1 MNQTIQAIYENGIF
15 KPIDSQKEIDL
26 KDGEKVLIVVKPENH
41 IEEIGIN
48 LTEKYFKG
56 LSEEDID
63 KVITHALD
71 QLK

>member
-1 MNQTIQAIYENGIF
+1 MHQTIEAIYENGIF
-15 KPIDSQKEIDL
+15 KPVDKEKKIDFEE
-26 KDGEKVLIVVKPENH
+26 GEKVIIIVKPENH
-41 IEEIGIN
+41 VEETEMS

-63 KVITHALD
+63 KVITHALN

>member
-1 MNQTIQAIYENGIF
+1 MNQTIEAIYEDGVF
-15 KPIDSQKEIDL
+15 KPVEKISVKIEE
-26 KDGEKVLIVVKPENH
+26 GEKVILVIKSEDHV
-41 IEEIGIN
+41 EETGIS

-71 QLK
+71 QIK

>member
-1 MNQTIQAIYENGIF
+1 MNQTIEAIYENGVFRPLGEISVEF
-15 KPIDSQKEIDL
+15 KE
-26 KDGEKVLIVVKPENH
+26 GEKVKITVKTVDH
-41 IEEIGIN
+41 IEENGLN

-71 QLK
+71 QIK

>member
-1 MNQTIQAIYENGIF
+1 MNQTIEAVYEDGVF
-15 KPIDSQKEIDL
+15 KPLNPITIEIEE
-26 KDGEKVLIVVKPENH
+26 GEKVKIVVKTEEH
-41 IEEIGIN
+41 IEESSVD
-48 LTEKYFKG
+48 LAEKYFKG